1 MFSQA
6 LLNRLAFF
14 VLALGALFVGACSG
28 GQPSKTA
35 AVKAGDL
42 PAGGEWQGV
51 YYSPVYGYLHIVT
64 EGNSASG
71 KWRTADGGAWGEL
84 HGTVTGDLLKYEWVE
99 HKIGLVGPSATSK
112 GRGYFKYSEPKSG
125 EAHEISGEW
134 GLKQDETGNTW
145 KAVKQVNM
153 RPDPNSVMPDEIE
166 GRTEAGG
173 WDETEGTPKPP
184 EGGGEGGEGEGSE
197 GGEGGGPSGDPLE

>member
-1 MFSQA
+1 MSSQR

-14 VLALGALFVGACSG
+14 LLAIGALFVGACSG
-28 GQPSKTA
+28 GQPTKVA
-35 AVKAGDL
+35 QVKAGDL

-64 EGNSASG
+64 EGNSANG
-71 KWRTADGGAWGEL
+71 KWRTADGAAWGEL
-84 HGTVTGDLLKYEWVE
+84 HGTITGDLLKYEWTE

-112 GRGYFKYSEPKSG
+112 GRGYFKYSEPKEG
-125 EAHEISGEW
+125 EAHEIAGEW
-134 GLKQDETGNTW
+134 GLKMDETGNSW

-173 WDETEGTPKPP
+173 WDESEGQKPP
-184 EGGGEGGEGEGSE
+184 AGGGDEGGESGGESGGEGSE
-197 GGEGGGPSGDPLE
+197 GGDPLE